1 MVRGPG
7 SGMSM
12 SSFLMDPGPFSFRP
26 SCDWKRAR
34 FCWRRCL
41 GRWPSSRESRSRMRR
56 GSSWSASWSTRS
68 PVSLQSERSDSE
80 DGVSKDER
88 ALSLSCSSSR

>member
-1 MVRGPG
+1 
-7 SGMSM
+7 M

-34 FCWRRCL
+34 
-41 GRWPSSRESRSRMRR
+41 WPSTRESRSRMRR